1 MGFDPF
7 AEMKEVYG
15 KIFGAL
21 DLAQLNEK
29 QKEKFWTVL
38 GVQLGIEGEE
48 IEALTKGKEF
58 LNKEH
63 LPLYNID
70 DQLLL
75 NATKTLNLPAN
86 TSATL
91 FAQTNLDGDLEKNIK
106 LGNSFFNAEIG
117 ADNTTWGFNVGD
129 KISTNIEGIDG
140 DIASAGVGVDGKKWN
155 FNLDVVLQS
164 LQKEE
169 PTTPQDHSIWRMMR
183 MHPELMRRLPTDAI
197 SEKQKEKIL
206 SFSGSYTTDKG
217 LKISP
222 EVKYDI
228 DTDDVTKY
236 GLTFETPSKFLP
248 KKWQHIEEAVLPST
262 VGLEY
267 VPGNGLSGNLEYIP
281 KKHQEDKYTV
291 GYDDGINLAMQKK
304 LKSGAD
310 LGLKYSGDGIGATI
324 SYKFGK
330 HKEPEYYYGLNEY
343 GQKGTHLKTDANKQ
357 FWGYST
363 HELPEAIDY
372 TERIFNAKGGLAK
385 ILGV

>member
-1 MGFDPF
+1 TTVEAPPRKRTFDEIIESVIGKAKDRPKKYRLDEEGKIIRRLMGPRMGFDPF

-169 PTTPQDHSIWRMMR
+169 PTTPQDH
-183 MHPELMRRLPTDAI
+183 
-197 SEKQKEKIL
+197 
-206 SFSGSYTTDKG
+206 
-217 LKISP
+217 
-222 EVKYDI
+222 
-228 DTDDVTKY
+228 
-236 GLTFETPSKFLP
+236 
-248 KKWQHIEEAVLPST
+248 
-262 VGLEY
+262 
-267 VPGNGLSGNLEYIP
+267 
-281 KKHQEDKYTV
+281 
-291 GYDDGINLAMQKK
+291 
-304 LKSGAD
+304 
-310 LGLKYSGDGIGATI
+310 
-324 SYKFGK
+324 
-330 HKEPEYYYGLNEY
+330 
-343 GQKGTHLKTDANKQ
+343 
-357 FWGYST
+357 
-363 HELPEAIDY
+363 
-372 TERIFNAKGGLAK
+372 
-385 ILGV
+385 